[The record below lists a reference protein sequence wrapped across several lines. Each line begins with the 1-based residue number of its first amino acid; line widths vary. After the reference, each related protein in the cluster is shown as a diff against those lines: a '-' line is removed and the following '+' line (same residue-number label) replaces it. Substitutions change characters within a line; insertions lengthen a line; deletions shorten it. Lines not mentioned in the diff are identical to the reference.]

1 MSLFRSTG
9 ERAVRL
15 RYICSMTGKRISGS
29 TTILELLEMFPDGS
43 AARLMGRLCWP
54 CAHCG
59 GRISEPLS
67 LAAKRHGN
75 PVKASI
81 ECFRQLETGGPS
93 EDEIVAAQARPRAAR
108 DPLDAWRQSAARAV
122 G

>member
-1 MSLFRSTG
+1 
-9 ERAVRL
+9 
-15 RYICSMTGKRISGS
+15 MTGARISGS
-29 TTILELLEMFPDGS
+29 TTILELLQMFPDGS
-43 AARLMGRLCWP
+43 AARVMGRLAWP

-81 ECFRQLETGGPS
+81 NCFRALEAGGPS
-93 EDEIVAAQARPRAAR
+93 DEEIAAAQVRPRAAR
-108 DPLDAWRQSAARAV
+108 DPLDAWRNSATRAAGSQS
-122 G
+122 

>member
-1 MSLFRSTG
+1 
-9 ERAVRL
+9 L
-15 RYICSMTGKRISGS
+15 RYLDGMTHHRISGS

-43 AARLMGRLCWP
+43 AARLMSRLRWP

-81 ECFRQLETGGPS
+81 ECFRKLPDGGPS
-93 EDEIVAAQARPRAAR
+93 EAEIAAAQVRPRAAR
-108 DPLDAWRQSAARAV
+108 DPLDAWRNSAQRAA